1 MKLNTLKPARGAVR
15 TNYRRGRGQG
25 SGGGG
30 TATRGH
36 KGAQSRSGHSRK
48 RGFEGGQMPLQR
60 RLPKFGFKNIN
71 RVEYHGINLDSI
83 QKLID
88 KIGGA
93 EVNFEMLIK
102 NGLAGKNELVKIL
115 GRGELKSKI
124 EIKAHAFTATAKKAI
139 EEKGGNAT
147 VIK

>member
-1 MKLNTLKPARGAVR
+1 MKLNALKPASGSVKS
-15 TNYRRGRGQG
+15 NYRRGRGQG

-36 KGAQSRSGHSRK
+36 KGAQSRSGHSYK

-71 RVEYHGINLDSI
+71 RVEYHGINLDSV
-83 QKLID
+83 QKLVD
-88 KIGGA
+88 KLSLTEIS
-93 EVNFEMLIK
+93 FETLIQ
-102 NGLAGKNELVKIL
+102 NGLANKNELVKIL

-124 EIKAHAFTATAKKAI
+124 EIKAHAFTASAKKAI
-139 EEKGGNAT
+139 EDKGGNAT